1 MRASGGWQRASAQIS
16 ALVAGRG
23 QPRPC
28 VSLCYT
34 MLVAVVLGLAGC
46 AGLVT
51 PGEQR
56 KATALFE
63 ATDTYRKLMRW
74 GQYAEAVPY
83 LKKRDGTPPAV
94 PDLKRMQGYRI
105 SGWQAGAPEVNA
117 AGDEASVGV
126 TIEFYEVAS
135 ATTRTVRDEQLWW
148 YDATDE
154 HWFLATPMP
163 VFWRR

>member
-1 MRASGGWQRASAQIS
+1 MRPSGGSQRRSAPGS
-16 ALVAGRG
+16 ALAVAIAQCRG
-23 QPRPC
+23 C
-28 VSLCYT
+28 VDFRYLI
-34 MLVAVVLGLAGC
+34 LVAVALGLAGC

-105 SGWQAGAPEVNA
+105 SGWQAGPPEVNA
-117 AGDEASVGV
+117 AGDEARLGV
-126 TIEFYEVAS
+126 TIEYYEVAS
-135 ATTRTVRDEQLWW
+135 ATTRTVRDEQVWW
-148 YDATDE
+148 YNATDE